1 MVQKPDKHAVIIG
14 ASMAGLLA
22 AAAAAEFFETV
33 AIYERDTLKNDKDV
47 RRGIPQGAHIH
58 TLLGYGAE
66 SIERLLPGFQE
77 RLYGAGAAKIRRNL
91 DIWFHDFRGPTV
103 RSDAGITTPAMT
115 RPLLEQITRELV
127 LERPNITLH
136 QGVECEIQ
144 IQEGLVQVVPHTDT
158 SSAIIEA
165 DLVVDATGRNSHLPS
180 ILAEAGLGDVAVQ
193 ELRVSM
199 TYTSGLYRPPEEWLS
214 PPFACLMLPVAPGQ
228 RAGYISAVEGGL
240 WIASAFARGQD
251 VCPRDDQGFLNWMAG
266 LAHPV
271 IFERLSQAE
280 PVNAKK
286 IYRLPS
292 NRWRHYEKLESLP
305 RNLIPIGESFV
316 SLNPMYGQGMTL
328 AAHQALALRSSCSQ
342 NEGKLFDLGRINR
355 NYFKACAG
363 VNQIGWTVAE
373 TRDLTFD
380 TTEGERPTGIEDR
393 WALQAGLSRLA
404 EFDVEVQRLL
414 VRVTHF
420 LEPPSALQ
428 NPELLKRALASLD

>member
-1 MVQKPDKHAVIIG
+1 MVQKSGKHAVIVG
-14 ASMAGLLA
+14 ASIAGLLA
-22 AAAAAEFFETV
+22 AAAIAEFFETV
-33 AIYERDTLKNDKDV
+33 AIYERDDLKNDKSV
-47 RRGIPQGAHIH
+47 RRGVPQGAHIH

-66 SIERLLPGFQE
+66 SFERLLPGFQE
-77 RLYGAGAAKIRRNL
+77 RLYSAGAAKIRRNL
-91 DIWFHDFRGPTV
+91 DIWFHDFRGPTT

-115 RPLLEQITRELV
+115 RPFLEQITRELV

-136 QGVECEIQ
+136 KGVECEIQ
-144 IQEGLVQVVPHTDT
+144 IRGGLAQVALHSVTGGT
-158 SSAIIEA
+158 IIEA
-165 DLVVDATGRNSHLPS
+165 DLIVDATGRNSRLPS
-180 ILAEAGLGDVAVQ
+180 ILTEAGLGAVEVQ

-199 TYTSGLYRPPEEWLS
+199 TYTSGLYQPPEAWLD

-228 RAGYISAVEGGL
+228 RAGYISAVEDGL

-251 VCPRDDQGFLNWMAG
+251 VCPRDDQGFLEWMAG

-271 IFERLSQAE
+271 IFERLCQAE

-286 IYRLPS
+286 VYRLPS
-292 NRWRHYEKLESLP
+292 NRWRHYERLESLP
-305 RNLIPIGESFV
+305 NNLIPIGESFV

-328 AAHQALALRSSCSQ
+328 AAHQALALRSSFSL
-342 NEGKLFDLGRINR
+342 NHGTILGLGLINSD
-355 NYFKACAG
+355 YFKACAG

-380 TTEGERPTGIEDR
+380 TTEGERPAGIEDR

-404 EFDVEVQRLL
+404 ELDDEVHHLL

-420 LEPPSALQ
+420 LEPPSVLQ
-428 NPELLKRALASLD
+428 NSELVKRALASLD